1 MGSETEMTLKV
12 LGNVPLYLKS
22 QIEVDSY
29 LDEVFT
35 AGARSNPYADL
46 AFQIVKDVAGDRA
59 YAPAPDNIL
68 SVGIDFAA
76 GYGGLIWYCD
86 GDLSRQVSAEFGHD
100 IAYYP
105 WVSLNPDPPQNDPR
119 VMSDPSC
126 PTFFDRV
133 SAIPLP
139 VIRAVVEEYYH
150 AGTGF
155 RPAKVQ
161 WAKGHYTGE
170 LDTEVTEA

>member
-1 MGSETEMTLKV
+1 MTLKV
-12 LGNVPLYLKS
+12 LGSMPQYPKNPS
-22 QIEVDSY
+22 EVDSY
-29 LDEVFT
+29 LDKVLT
-35 AGARSNPYADL
+35 ADFCSASYRDL

-59 YAPAPDNIL
+59 YAPAPDNML

-105 WVSLNPDPPQNDPR
+105 WVSLNPDPPQHDPR
-119 VMSDPSC
+119 VMSDSSC
-126 PTFFDRV
+126 PTFFDQV
-133 SAIPLP
+133 SAVPFP
-139 VIRAVVEEYYH
+139 VIRTVVEEYFH

-161 WAKGHYTGE
+161 WAKEHYTGE
-170 LDTEVTEA
+170 HDTEVTET

>member
-1 MGSETEMTLKV
+1 M
-12 LGNVPLYLKS
+12 PLYLKS
-22 QIEVDSY
+22 KIEVDSY

-35 AGARSNPYADL
+35 AGARSSPHADL

-59 YAPAPDNIL
+59 YAPAPDNML

-105 WVSLNPDPPQNDPR
+105 WVSLNPDPPQHDPR

-133 SAIPLP
+133 STVPLP
-139 VIRAVVEEYYH
+139 AIRTVVGYYFH

-161 WAKGHYTGE
+161 WATGHYTGE
-170 LDTEVTEA
+170 LDTEATESLSSCAGV